1 MRELRSCP
9 PACHSRAWAV
19 SPLAY
24 LCPGCGALVG
34 KRGRCAACKRTQERE
49 RYNAEPIRRLRGDRR
64 WKRAR
69 AAAKRRDGNRCQ
81 SCGAGVRLEV
91 HHILP
96 LEQGGD
102 AFALGN
108 LVTLCAS
115 CHRQQSTAHS
125 PMN

>member
-69 AAAKRRDGNRCQ
+69 AIAKRRDGNRCTT
-81 SCGAGVRLEV
+81 CGATASLEV
-91 HHILP
+91 HHVVALEDGGGGRDVCLP
-96 LEQGGD
+96 DWGQHGCDTRGQDYLSH
-102 AFALGN
+102 
-108 LVTLCAS
+108 V
-115 CHRQQSTAHS
+115 
-125 PMN
+125 